1 MLNELVWCN
10 RGIASE
16 QSWNS
21 PPYCKPDPKV
31 VNIKIKQFAVI
42 KLEQV
47 PLKEAFIVY
56 SSLFPFMAV
65 CVYA

>member
-1 MLNELVWCN
+1 M
-10 RGIASE
+10 
-16 QSWNS
+16 
-21 PPYCKPDPKV
+21 
-31 VNIKIKQFAVI
+31 QFAVV

-65 CVYA
+65 CVCMRNCFVCVGGFLVCGERRGGVQRVGLFSSLF

>member
-1 MLNELVWCN
+1 M
-10 RGIASE
+10 
-16 QSWNS
+16 
-21 PPYCKPDPKV
+21 
-31 VNIKIKQFAVI
+31 QFAVI

-56 SSLFPFMAV
+56 FSLFPFMAV